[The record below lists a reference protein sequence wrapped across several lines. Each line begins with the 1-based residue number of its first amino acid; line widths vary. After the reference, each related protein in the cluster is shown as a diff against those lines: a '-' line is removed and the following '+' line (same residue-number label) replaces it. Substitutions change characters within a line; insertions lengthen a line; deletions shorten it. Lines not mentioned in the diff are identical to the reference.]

1 MSLVP
6 TVPAF
11 AAYSRVERLVST
23 VVLGLGLALIA
34 SVLFWTLDP
43 RTLDSGESVWL
54 KPIRFCLAF
63 GVHLLTMLWIGRL
76 STACRRADA
85 AFALGL
91 WLQAVTV
98 IVEMA
103 CIVLQAV
110 RGVHSHFNYATPFD
124 RGVFTVM
131 GLGTAVT
138 LLGLALCAR
147 GLFHPSEDRLTM
159 RLLVGAMGLAVLG
172 GLIGVL
178 MVMPT
183 PEQRAM
189 LDAGLRPVWIGGVG
203 VGAASGRELPF
214 FAWDLSSGDWR
225 AAHFVGL
232 HALQA
237 LPGLAWLAA
246 RVTTNLLPSA
256 RRWARLGAIAYAALF
271 AAVVMWTAAGRSV
284 VALDRPGGWWVGAPA
299 GVYGL
304 AAVSLCVVVVLSIR
318 RQPPGAGLGVARG
331 ANSDQ

>member
-1 MSLVP
+1 MILVP

-11 AAYSRVERLVST
+11 AAYLRVERLVST

-34 SVLFWTLDP
+34 SALLCTLDP

-203 VGAASGRELPF
+203 VGRYDFHANQGMQRNVHPLVS
-214 FAWDLSSGDWR
+214 DHDD
-225 AAHFVGL
+225 L
-232 HALQA
+232 HAVA
-237 LPGLAWLAA
+237 LGDPVRFLFDG
-246 RVTTNLLPSA
+246 T
-256 RRWARLGAIAYAALF
+256 AIAVNEETHVADR
-271 AAVVMWTAAGRSV
+271 RS
-284 VALDRPGGWWVGAPA
+284 
-299 GVYGL
+299 
-304 AAVSLCVVVVLSIR
+304 
-318 RQPPGAGLGVARG
+318 
-331 ANSDQ
+331 